1 MNFEVRDVP
10 LATLPDFIDKAEII
24 AGDLKSYSPEKL
36 ANQLDIS
43 PRLAELN
50 ADRFAEWEKDA
61 HNTRGKA
68 AIMVYNGD
76 VYQGLQAETL
86 SNDELAIAQKHL
98 RIITGLYGILRPL
111 DLILPYRLE
120 MGTPLKVGRSKD
132 LYNYWQQ
139 DVTAHLLDAMKH
151 AQTDVL
157 VNLASDEYFKVI
169 DKKRLK
175 AKVITPVFKD
185 HKNGQYKMISFFAK
199 KARGMMSRFIIRQAI
214 TNPEDIKL
222 FNEEGYLFNDQY
234 SDESKWVFTRG

>member
-24 AGDLKSYSPEKL
+24 AGNLKSYSPEKL
-36 ANQLDIS
+36 ANLLDIS